1 MILSGQV
8 FVPRPVAFQ
17 YGFHEPNFGVY
28 NVHPVF
34 QGVHFDT
41 EQLLRHL
48 IFAEKFINYIISHAP
63 PQFPDEKCEF
73 SKFSRAA
80 YAAI

>member
-17 YGFHEPNFGVY
+17 YGFHEPNFGINY
-28 NVHPVF
+28 VHSIF

-48 IFAEKFINYIISHAP
+48 KLGNHAL
-63 PQFPDEKCEF
+63 KL
-73 SKFSRAA
+73 SVGV
-80 YAAI
+80 

>member
-8 FVPRPVAFQ
+8 FVPCPVAFQ

-28 NVHPVF
+28 NIHPIF

-41 EQLLRHL
+41 EQLLCTSSWEIML
-48 IFAEKFINYIISHAP
+48 
-63 PQFPDEKCEF
+63 
-73 SKFSRAA
+73 
-80 YAAI
+80 